1 MEDNSIVNQASEW
14 SKSWEVTNSQI
25 KGGVNPHAY
34 RLGWLDKASQ
44 EKGIYSEDDIRK
56 AFRAGQYYQQEG
68 IILQPD
74 EHGYIQSLNQSK
86 QP

>member
-44 EKGIYSEDDIRK
+44 EKGIYSEDDLRK
-56 AFRAGQYYQQEG
+56 AMDMSQELSENPNILKYTPDD
-68 IILQPD
+68 IIK
-74 EHGYIQSLNQSK
+74 SLNQSK